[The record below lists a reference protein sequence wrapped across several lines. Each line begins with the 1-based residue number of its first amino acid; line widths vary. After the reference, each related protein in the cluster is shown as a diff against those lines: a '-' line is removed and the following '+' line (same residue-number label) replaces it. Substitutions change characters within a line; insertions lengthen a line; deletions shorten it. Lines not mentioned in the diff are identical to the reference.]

1 MSGWHVPGAGT
12 ISLEIIFC
20 GIVEGY
26 PGAAALVFE
35 GRFGQRELTPFGFVS
50 WFSIGSVL
58 EGSR

>member
-1 MSGWHVPGAGT
+1 MSGWHVPGAGM
-12 ISLEIIFC
+12 ISLEIFFGGLSRVI
-20 GIVEGY
+20 

-50 WFSIGSVL
+50 WFSIGPVL